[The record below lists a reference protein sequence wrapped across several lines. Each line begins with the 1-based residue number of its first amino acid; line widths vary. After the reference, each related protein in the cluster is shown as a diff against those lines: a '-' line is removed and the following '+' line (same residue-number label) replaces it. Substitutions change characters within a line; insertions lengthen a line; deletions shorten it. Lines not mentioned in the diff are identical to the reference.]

1 MLNFVNTLAGFSQS
15 NLPPNIQE
23 EYLDEEGKVDWHY
36 VGQSLDKRISA
47 SSGNSALNT
56 ACGFS
61 KFIRTE
67 NTNEVTFEEF
77 STLYAFGE
85 FKNVRGWI
93 GLVFARTGKLLT
105 RKVLFKYLDRLR
117 PQYVKVLSEVNE
129 L

>member
-1 MLNFVNTLAGFSQS
+1 MLNFVNTLAGFTQT

-23 EYLDEEGKVDWHY
+23 EYLDEDGKVDWHY

-47 SSGNSALNT
+47 SSGNNAMNN
-56 ACGFS
+56 ACGFT

-67 NTNEVTFEEF
+67 NSNELSFESFKE
-77 STLYAFGE
+77 LYTFGE
-85 FKNVRGWI
+85 FRNVRGWI
-93 GLVFARTGKLLT
+93 GLAYARTGKLLT
-105 RKVLFKYLDRLR
+105 RKVLFEYLDRLR